1 MKRMNKRLAACIAA
15 LTLLVC
21 CAVPAFAAEW
31 IDLKRTGSIKVSLYD
46 TETSELVSGGELTLY
61 RVAEVHESNGDLSF
75 SYTNGFENCG
85 VELGDL
91 SESENYIYDVDA
103 MPKVGTATH
112 KTPGN
117 ADDPGD
123 SGKTGYA
130 RVAGKKNKLG
140 NLLIFLGIIAILAA
154 AGLFGYNEWDNARA
168 EKAAD
173 TVLTQL
179 EESVGS
185 PKTILPGQTTSTS
198 SEDEETEMP
207 VTFIDGYE
215 YIGYL
220 SIPSIGLALPVMKQ
234 WSYAGLKIAPGRYS
248 GSLYTDDLVIAG
260 HNYNRHFSPLCPDRQ
275 GRILKKR

>member
-1 MKRMNKRLAACIAA
+1 MR
-15 LTLLVC
+15 
-21 CAVPAFAAEW
+21 
-31 IDLKRTGSIKVSLYD
+31 
-46 TETSELVSGGELTLY
+46 
-61 RVAEVHESNGDLSF
+61 
-75 SYTNGFENCG
+75 
-85 VELGDL
+85 
-91 SESENYIYDVDA
+91 
-103 MPKVGTATH
+103 
-112 KTPGN
+112 
-117 ADDPGD
+117 
-123 SGKTGYA
+123 
-130 RVAGKKNKLG
+130 NKLG
-140 NLLIFLGIIAILAA
+140 NLLIFLGVIAILAA

-234 WSYAGLKIAPGRYS
+234 WSYAGLKIAPGRYA

-260 HNYNRHFSPLCPDRQ
+260 HNYNRHFSPIKRLAVGTEVLFVDMD
-275 GRILKKR
+275 GNTWHYEIAASEILQPTQIEEMTTKTTDDDWDLTLFTCTTGGQARHAVRCVRTDKDES